1 MGDVHVG
8 HVADASVDIH
18 VVAAADHEHGVVIQA
33 DALVQ
38 RNTGIAGFNDLA
50 GSIKVLASGIIAV
63 QLAQLIGAVVL
74 LVIGEP
80 GVLGLV
86 GALPLKV
93 IGVRNLDD
101 SGGAVHEVGL
111 SLKALVN
118 AADLSDIGDE
128 HVVVGSLHAVS
139 VDDIAVSIQDQIV
152 VILQVVGAAV
162 ALAVLVLGAVKRD
175 VLIGGVGG
183 HSAGDD
189 FGSLNGLDLVAH
201 SGDQDIIAVLKCGQV
216 FKVVGGQGGIDS
228 GEGIQAQIIQLQLL
242 VLLVVAAVHLSHI
255 GVNLRQDDV
264 VVVVHKHL
272 GQDAL
277 GSALGVVGFVVHK
290 VVGHVRAADRI
301 AIHVNR
307 KISGLRSGDI
317 VVDGAANHVIQIAL
331 VHSGSKGSVSLS
343 RISADDVVLQL
354 PLAGGAGKVVLTVD
368 LFQICEVTL
377 TELLGI
383 VVAVAGIVAVGLG
396 DRFSGSVAHD
406 DGGAVR
412 LLDSGAAA
420 GVAHHVGLQGLV
432 GHLGSLLTGHGI
444 GHDYTGHGDT
454 GIHGIGGHIDG
465 PVVAHIL
472 LDSGIIAQGHQQH
485 LGKRQSGQL
494 TLGIEGAVA
503 CARQNIL
510 LGAVADVAGR
520 PAVGSHIAEHSGVS
534 GQVLGIV
541 AQEHAADDGRSLL
554 TGQNAG
560 RIKGALVGALEH
572 AERGHDF
579 RGLGVSDLV
588 AVDEITARSGG
599 ADDHHTDEHDSGQN
613 QAESPL
619 EVSHL
624 DFLLLNFEA

>member
-1 MGDVHVG
+1 M
-8 HVADASVDIH
+8 
-18 VVAAADHEHGVVIQA
+18 
-33 DALVQ
+33 
-38 RNTGIAGFNDLA
+38 
-50 GSIKVLASGIIAV
+50 
-63 QLAQLIGAVVL
+63 
-74 LVIGEP
+74 
-80 GVLGLV
+80 
-86 GALPLKV
+86 
-93 IGVRNLDD
+93 
-101 SGGAVHEVGL
+101 
-111 SLKALVN
+111 
-118 AADLSDIGDE
+118 
-128 HVVVGSLHAVS
+128 
-139 VDDIAVSIQDQIV
+139 
-152 VILQVVGAAV
+152 
-162 ALAVLVLGAVKRD
+162 
-175 VLIGGVGG
+175 
-183 HSAGDD
+183 
-189 FGSLNGLDLVAH
+189 
-201 SGDQDIIAVLKCGQV
+201 
-216 FKVVGGQGGIDS
+216 
-228 GEGIQAQIIQLQLL
+228 
-242 VLLVVAAVHLSHI
+242 
-255 GVNLRQDDV
+255 NLRQDDV

-494 TLGIEGAVA
+494 TIGIEGAVA